1 MKRRLIIPVVL
12 SACLICASCK
22 AADRAEVPDLSGNI
36 TLSGRLTCE
45 DISAEVNLERNNKVW
60 TVSLLSLMHIS
71 GPTGSD

>member
-45 DISAEVNLERNNKVW
+45 DISAEVNLEGMDRQ
-60 TVSLLSLMHIS
+60 LHLSRQCK
-71 GPTGSD
+71 GAYGNR